1 MIKPTATGN
10 LPLPLP
16 SSVTKA
22 TVYPALKSASL
33 LSIGQLCDV
42 GCSAVFTKE
51 MLKVF
56 NTSNDLILTGHR
68 NPADSLWDVNLS
80 SLQPTP
86 PTTASTPAPNSIN
99 IIMRF
104 DKTKAELAMYYHA
117 CLGSSVV
124 STFIHAIKQGF
135 LNTWPRLTV
144 ELIKNHLPPSIPTA
158 KGHLRQESQRLQ
170 STRQPA
176 SPAIEVKKEEE
187 TTIVFPPEDKGKKVH
202 ECFLTIFAKPE
213 GTSYSDLTRKYPI
226 KSGRGNQ
233 YIMVGYDY
241 DTNAILVQPTKTRNA
256 AELCNATMAILD
268 QLERSGHKTILHIMD
283 NEASDFLKHALI
295 KHKITYQLVP
305 PHLHR
310 RNMAERA
317 IQIFKAHFIS
327 FLCTAPST
335 FPAKEWD
342 RLLPQCETTLNLL
355 CPCRYNPKLSA
366 YAALEGSF
374 DFNATPLAPFG
385 TKCIIHKKPDNR
397 AS

>member
-16 SSVTKA
+16 SSATKA

-68 NPADSLWDVNLS
+68 NPADGLWDVNLS

-86 PTTASTPAPNSIN
+86 PATAATPAPNSIK

-135 LNTWPRLTV
+135 LNTWPGLTV

-176 SPAIEVKKEEE
+176 PPAKEVKEEE
-187 TTIVFPPEDKGKKVH
+187 ESTIVFPPEDKWQKSPR
-202 ECFLTIFAKPE
+202 IFSHHFCQT
-213 GTSYSDLTRKYPI
+213 G
-226 KSGRGNQ
+226 G
-233 YIMVGYDY
+233 
-241 DTNAILVQPTKTRNA
+241 
-256 AELCNATMAILD
+256 
-268 QLERSGHKTILHIMD
+268 
-283 NEASDFLKHALI
+283 
-295 KHKITYQLVP
+295 
-305 PHLHR
+305 
-310 RNMAERA
+310 
-317 IQIFKAHFIS
+317 HFIFRS
-327 FLCTAPST
+327 NRKISHQIRPRQ
-335 FPAKEWD
+335 PVHHG
-342 RLLPQCETTLNLL
+342 RL
-355 CPCRYNPKLSA
+355 
-366 YAALEGSF
+366 
-374 DFNATPLAPFG
+374 
-385 TKCIIHKKPDNR
+385 
-397 AS
+397 